1 MRNSE
6 TPTYCI
12 FDGLNW
18 NSARGLGRFAVQLRR
33 HLQRMPWRALTYSMP
48 RWGSPFGRI
57 LLSEFVEPFW
67 KEALAPQ
74 VAFYPHNV
82 LPFFSLTHRSVFV
95 LVLHDLLFLD
105 DANKSSGNK
114 YRSLK
119 LKHSLSHADFIL
131 TVSESSRA
139 EILKVLN
146 RECPVLVLPNALA
159 AGFDVLPEIET
170 RTRNRPSSAKIIHFG
185 GHAPSK
191 NTKSVLK
198 AIAILNRK
206 GHAVHL
212 VLASMSTNRALVEQ
226 WRQEVGLASD
236 ALNVLPSLSDA
247 ELKVAYADSDAHCM
261 PSTGEGFGIPVIE
274 AARAGVPNVLSSLP
288 VFCEIMGEDAIY
300 AESLQAETIASSILH
315 CLQSDTQAMTR
326 RARKRTDR
334 YLFESVHRSD
344 AVPALMAIEEM
355 VASHRRKSR

>member
-1 MRNSE
+1 MRNAE
-6 TPTYCI
+6 APTYCV

-18 NSARGLGRFAVQLRR
+18 NSVRGLGRFAVQLQR
-33 HLQRMPWRALTYSMP
+33 HLQRMPWNALTYNTP
-48 RWGSPFGRI
+48 RLGSPLGRL

-82 LPFFSLTHRSVFV
+82 LPFLSLTHRSVSV

-119 LKHSLSHADFIL
+119 LKHSLSTADFIL
-131 TVSESSRA
+131 TVSESSRT

-159 AGFDVLPEIET
+159 AGFDALPEFET
-170 RTRNRPSSAKIIHFG
+170 RSRSSPAKILHFG

-191 NTKSVLK
+191 NTKNVLK
-198 AIAILNRK
+198 AAAILNRT
-206 GHAVHL
+206 GHPVHL
-212 VLASMSTNRALVEQ
+212 VLASMSTNRALIEK
-226 WRQEVGLASD
+226 WRQEVGLASV
-236 ALNVLPSLSDA
+236 ALNILPSLSDA
-247 ELKVAYADSDAHCM
+247 ELMQAYADSDAHCM
-261 PSTGEGFGIPVIE
+261 PSTGEGFGIPVVE
-274 AARAGVPNVLSSLP
+274 AARAGVPNVLSPLP
-288 VFCEIMGEDAIY
+288 VFSEIMGEDAIY
-300 AESLQAETIASSILH
+300 SESLQAEAIASSIIR
-315 CLQSDTQAMTR
+315 CLQSDTQAMTL

-344 AVPALMAIEEM
+344 AVPALQAIEEI
-355 VASHRRKSR
+355 VIARRGKDR